1 MYEQKG
7 KNYYDD
13 DDDDDDDDDYY
24 YTTLRNLVYKIIKR
38 GRYSETEKKKKKIL
52 QQMNTIGIIFW
63 CGINY
68 RVAIVRS
75 SASSAESIVC
85 GPIRTCVG

>member
-7 KNYYDD
+7 KNYDD
-13 DDDDDDDDDYY
+13 D

-38 GRYSETEKKKKKIL
+38 GRYSETERKKKKKIL

-75 SASSAESIVC
+75 SAEYCVRAD
-85 GPIRTCVG
+85 TCRYNILLDEYRA